1 MKRNIIIYITMFLM
15 VYFLFT
21 NMEVL
26 RGSVSN
32 TGCLFL
38 NNVLPNILPMFIIS
52 KLLINYNL
60 PYYLSLVTRCPYS
73 YIFMSSLLCGSPSSA
88 IIAKDML
95 DKGIIDIENANVYIM
110 CSFFSNPLFLSSML
124 GTFLTRKTTILIIMS
139 SYLSNIILY
148 LILRKKGHIKIAK
161 TKEERFIKAFI
172 ESINA
177 STSVLTMIFMTMVVF
192 NMMSI
197 LVPKYLVAFRGL
209 LEVTGGLNYLKAL
222 GQSKVSIVLSL
233 IYINF
238 GGLCILTQIK
248 EILEGSK
255 IMFSNFLI
263 SRFYHIICSIILYLV
278 LSLIF

>member
-1 MKRNIIIYITMFLM
+1 MKRNIIIYIIMFM
-15 VYFLFT
+15 IVYFLFT

-60 PYYLSLVTRCPYS
+60 PYYLSSITHCPYS

-88 IIAKDML
+88 ITAKDML
-95 DKGIIDIENANVYIM
+95 DKGIIDTENANVYIM
-110 CSFFSNPLFLSSML
+110 CSFFLNPLFLSSML
-124 GTFLTRKTTILIIMS
+124 GAFLTRKTTILIIIS

-148 LILRKKGHIKIAK
+148 LLLRKKGHIKILK
-161 TKEERFIKAFI
+161 TKEERFTKVFI

-177 STSVLTMIFMTMVVF
+177 STSVLIMIFMTMVVF

-197 LVPKYLVAFRGL
+197 LVPKYLEAFRGL
-209 LEVTGGLNYLKAL
+209 LEVTGGLNYLKTL

>member
-38 NNVLPNILPMFIIS
+38 NNILPNILPMFIIS

-60 PYYLSLVTRCPYS
+60 PYYLSLITHCPYS
-73 YIFMSSLLCGSPSSA
+73 YMFVASLLCGSPSSA

-110 CSFFSNPLFLSSML
+110 CSFFLNPLFLSSML
-124 GTFLTRKTTILIIMS
+124 GAFLTRKTTILVIVS

-148 LILRKKGHIKIAK
+148 LLLRKKGHIKIVK

-177 STSVLTMIFMTMVVF
+177 STSVLIMIFMTMVVF
-192 NMMSI
+192 NMVSI
-197 LVPKYLVAFRGL
+197 LVPKYLETFRGL
-209 LEVTGGLNYLKAL
+209 LEVTGGLNYLKTL

-233 IYINF
+233 IYVNF

-248 EILEGSK
+248 EILDGSK

-278 LSLIF
+278 LSLFF

>member
-1 MKRNIIIYITMFLM
+1 MFLM

-32 TGCLFL
+32 TGYLFL
-38 NNVLPNILPMFIIS
+38 NNVLPNILPMLIIS

-60 PYYLSLVTRCPYS
+60 PYYLSLITRCPYS

-95 DKGIIDIENANVYIM
+95 DKGIIDTENANVYIM
-110 CSFFSNPLFLSSML
+110 CSFFLNPLFLSSML
-124 GTFLTRKTTILIIMS
+124 GSFLTRKTTILVIIS

-148 LILRKKGHIKIAK
+148 LLLRKKGHIKIVK
-161 TKEERFIKAFI
+161 TKEERFIKVFI

-192 NMMSI
+192 NMISI
-197 LVPKYLVAFRGL
+197 LVPKYLEAFRGL

-222 GQSKVSIVLSL
+222 GQSKISIVLSL

-248 EILEGSK
+248 EILDGSK

-263 SRFYHIICSIILYLV
+263 SRFYHIVCSIILYLV

>member
-21 NMEVL
+21 NTEVL

-60 PYYLSLVTRCPYS
+60 PYYLSLVTHCPYS

-88 IIAKDML
+88 IITKDML
-95 DKGIIDIENANVYIM
+95 DKGIIDTENANVYIM
-110 CSFFSNPLFLSSML
+110 CSFFLNPLFLSSML
-124 GTFLTRKTTILIIMS
+124 GAFLTRKTTILVIIS
-139 SYLSNIILY
+139 SYLSNLILY
-148 LILRKKGHIKIAK
+148 FLLRKKGHIKIVK
-161 TKEERFIKAFI
+161 TKEERFIKVFI

-177 STSVLTMIFMTMVVF
+177 STSVLIMIFMTMVVF
-192 NMMSI
+192 NMLSI
-197 LVPKYLVAFRGL
+197 MIPKYLEAFRGL

-255 IMFSNFLI
+255 IMFSKFLI

-278 LSLIF
+278 LSLVF

>member
-1 MKRNIIIYITMFLM
+1 MKRNIIIYIIMFMM

-26 RGSVSN
+26 RVTVSN
-32 TGCLFL
+32 TSYLFL

-60 PYYLSLVTRCPYS
+60 PYYLSLITHSPYS

-88 IIAKDML
+88 IITKDML
-95 DKGIIDIENANVYIM
+95 DKKIIDIESANVYIM
-110 CSFFSNPLFLSSML
+110 CSFFLNPLFLSSML
-124 GTFLTRKTTILIIMS
+124 GSFLTRKTTILVIIS
-139 SYLSNIILY
+139 SYLSNLILY
-148 LILRKKGHIKIAK
+148 FLFRKKNHIKIVK
-161 TKEERFIKAFI
+161 IPEERFIKVFI
-172 ESINA
+172 GSINA
-177 STSVLTMIFMTMVVF
+177 STSVLTMIFITMIVF

-197 LVPKYLVAFRGL
+197 LVPKYLEAFIGL
-209 LEVTGGLNYLKAL
+209 LEVTGGLNYLKTL

-248 EILEGSK
+248 EILDGSK

-263 SRFYHIICSIILYLV
+263 SRFYHIVCSIILYLV

>member
-1 MKRNIIIYITMFLM
+1 MFLM

-60 PYYLSLVTRCPYS
+60 PYYLSLITHCPYS

-95 DKGIIDIENANVYIM
+95 DKGIIDTENANVYIM
-110 CSFFSNPLFLSSML
+110 CSFFLNPLFLSSML

-148 LILRKKGHIKIAK
+148 LLLRKKGHIKIVK
-161 TKEERFIKAFI
+161 TKEERFIKVFTR
-172 ESINA
+172 SINA

-192 NMMSI
+192 NMISI
-197 LVPKYLVAFRGL
+197 LVPKYLEAFRGL

>member
-60 PYYLSLVTRCPYS
+60 PYYLSLITHCPYS

-88 IIAKDML
+88 IIARDML
-95 DKGIIDIENANVYIM
+95 DKGIIDTENANVYIM
-110 CSFFSNPLFLSSML
+110 CSFFLNPLFLSSML
-124 GTFLTRKTTILIIMS
+124 GSFLTRKTTILIIIS

-148 LILRKKGHIKIAK
+148 LLLRKKSYIKIVK
-161 TKEERFIKAFI
+161 TKEERFIKVFI

-177 STSVLTMIFMTMVVF
+177 STSVLIMIFMTMVVF
-192 NMMSI
+192 NMVSI
-197 LVPKYLVAFRGL
+197 LVPKYLETFRGL
-209 LEVTGGLNYLKAL
+209 LEVTGGLNYLKTL

>member
-1 MKRNIIIYITMFLM
+1 MFLM

-26 RGSVSN
+26 RVTVSN
-32 TGCLFL
+32 TSYLFL

-60 PYYLSLVTRCPYS
+60 PYYLSLVTHCPYS

-88 IIAKDML
+88 IIARDML
-95 DKGIIDIENANVYIM
+95 DKGIIDTENANVYIM
-110 CSFFSNPLFLSSML
+110 CSFFLNPLFLSSML
-124 GTFLTRKTTILIIMS
+124 GTFLTRKTTILVIIS
-139 SYLSNIILY
+139 SYLSNLILY
-148 LILRKKGHIKIAK
+148 FLLRKKGQIKIVK
-161 TKEERFIKAFI
+161 TKEERFIKVFI

-192 NMMSI
+192 NMISI
-197 LVPKYLVAFRGL
+197 LVPKYLETFRGL

-263 SRFYHIICSIILYLV
+263 SRFYHIVCSIILYLV
-278 LSLIF
+278 LNLIF

>member
-60 PYYLSLVTRCPYS
+60 PYYLSLITHCPYS

-95 DKGIIDIENANVYIM
+95 DKGIIDTENANVYIM
-110 CSFFSNPLFLSSML
+110 CSFFLNPLFLSSML
-124 GTFLTRKTTILIIMS
+124 GTFLTRKTTILIIIS

-148 LILRKKGHIKIAK
+148 LFLRKKGHIKIVK
-161 TKEERFIKAFI
+161 TKEERFIKVFI

-177 STSVLTMIFMTMVVF
+177 STSVLIMIFMTMVVF
-192 NMMSI
+192 NMISI
-197 LVPKYLVAFRGL
+197 LVPKYLETFRGL
-209 LEVTGGLNYLKAL
+209 LEVTGGLNYLKTL

>member
-60 PYYLSLVTRCPYS
+60 PYYLSLITRCPYS

-95 DKGIIDIENANVYIM
+95 DKGIIDTENANVYIM
-110 CSFFSNPLFLSSML
+110 CSFFLNPLFLSSML
-124 GTFLTRKTTILIIMS
+124 GSFLTRKTTILIIIS

-148 LILRKKGHIKIAK
+148 LLLRKKGHIKIVK
-161 TKEERFIKAFI
+161 TKEERFIKVFI

-177 STSVLTMIFMTMVVF
+177 STSVLTMIFMTMIVF

-197 LVPKYLVAFRGL
+197 LVPKYLETFRGL

-222 GQSKVSIVLSL
+222 SQSKVSIVLSL

-263 SRFYHIICSIILYLV
+263 SRFYHTICSIILYLV

>member
-1 MKRNIIIYITMFLM
+1 MKRNIIIYIIMFMM

-32 TGCLFL
+32 TGYLFL

-60 PYYLSLVTRCPYS
+60 PYYLSLVTHCPYS

-95 DKGIIDIENANVYIM
+95 DKGIIDTENANVYIM
-110 CSFFSNPLFLSSML
+110 CSFFLNPLFLSSML

-148 LILRKKGHIKIAK
+148 LLLRKKGHIKIVK
-161 TKEERFIKAFI
+161 TKEERFIKVFI

-177 STSVLTMIFMTMVVF
+177 STSVLTMIFMTMIVF

-197 LVPKYLVAFRGL
+197 LVPKYLETFRGL

-222 GQSKVSIVLSL
+222 SQSKVSIVLSL

>member
-60 PYYLSLVTRCPYS
+60 PYYLSLITHCPYS

-88 IIAKDML
+88 IVAKDML
-95 DKGIIDIENANVYIM
+95 DKGIIDIGNANVYIM
-110 CSFFSNPLFLSSML
+110 CSFFLNPLFLSSML
-124 GTFLTRKTTILIIMS
+124 GAFLTRKTTILVIVS

-148 LILRKKGHIKIAK
+148 LLLRKKGHIKILK
-161 TKEERFIKAFI
+161 TKEERFTKAFI

-177 STSVLTMIFMTMVVF
+177 STSVLIMIFMTMVVF
-192 NMMSI
+192 NMVSI
-197 LVPKYLVAFRGL
+197 LVPKYLETFRGL
-209 LEVTGGLNYLKAL
+209 LEVTGGLNYLKTL

>member
-1 MKRNIIIYITMFLM
+1 MKRNIIIYIIMFMM

-38 NNVLPNILPMFIIS
+38 NNVLPNILPIFIIS

-60 PYYLSLVTRCPYS
+60 PYYLSLVTHSPYS

-95 DKGIIDIENANVYIM
+95 DKGIIDTENANVYIM
-110 CSFFSNPLFLSSML
+110 CSFFLNPLFLSSML

-148 LILRKKGHIKIAK
+148 LLLRKKGHIKIVK
-161 TKEERFIKAFI
+161 TKEERFIKVFI

-177 STSVLTMIFMTMVVF
+177 STSVLTMIFMTMIVF

-197 LVPKYLVAFRGL
+197 LVPKYLETFRGL

-222 GQSKVSIVLSL
+222 SQSKVSIVLSL

>member
-1 MKRNIIIYITMFLM
+1 MFM
-15 VYFLFT
+15 IVYFLFT

-32 TGCLFL
+32 TGYLFL

-60 PYYLSLVTRCPYS
+60 PYYLSLVTHCPYS
-73 YIFMSSLLCGSPSSA
+73 YMFMSSLLCGSPSSA

-110 CSFFSNPLFLSSML
+110 CSFFLNPLFLSSML
-124 GTFLTRKTTILIIMS
+124 GSFLTRKTTVLVIVS

-148 LILRKKGHIKIAK
+148 LLLRKKGHIKIVK
-161 TKEERFIKAFI
+161 TKEERFIKVFI
-172 ESINA
+172 NSINA

-197 LVPKYLVAFRGL
+197 LVPKYLEAFRGL
-209 LEVTGGLNYLKAL
+209 LEVTGGLNYLKTL

-248 EILEGSK
+248 EILDGSK

>member
-32 TGCLFL
+32 SGCLFL

-60 PYYLSLVTRCPYS
+60 PYYLSLITHCPYS

-95 DKGIIDIENANVYIM
+95 DKGIIDTENANVYIM
-110 CSFFSNPLFLSSML
+110 CSFFLNPLFLSSML

-148 LILRKKGHIKIAK
+148 LLLRKKGHIKIVK
-161 TKEERFIKAFI
+161 TKEERFIKVFI

-192 NMMSI
+192 NMISI
-197 LVPKYLVAFRGL
+197 LVPKYLETFRGL

-248 EILEGSK
+248 EILDGSK

-263 SRFYHIICSIILYLV
+263 SRFYHIVCSIILYLV
-278 LSLIF
+278 LSLVF

>member
-1 MKRNIIIYITMFLM
+1 MFLM

-32 TGCLFL
+32 TGYLFL
-38 NNVLPNILPMFIIS
+38 NNVLPNILPMFVIS

-60 PYYLSLVTRCPYS
+60 PYYLSLVTHCPYS
-73 YIFMSSLLCGSPSSA
+73 YIFISSLLCGSPSSA

-95 DKGIIDIENANVYIM
+95 DKGIIDTENANVYIM
-110 CSFFSNPLFLSSML
+110 CSFFLNPLFLSSML
-124 GTFLTRKTTILIIMS
+124 GTFLTRKTTILVIMS

-148 LILRKKGHIKIAK
+148 LLLRKKGHIKIVK
-161 TKEERFIKAFI
+161 TKEERFIKVFI

-177 STSVLTMIFMTMVVF
+177 STSVLIMIFITMIVF

-197 LVPKYLVAFRGL
+197 LVPKYLETFRGI
-209 LEVTGGLNYLKAL
+209 LEVTGGLNYLKTL

-248 EILEGSK
+248 EILDGSK

-263 SRFYHIICSIILYLV
+263 SRFYHIVCSIILYLV

>member
-21 NMEVL
+21 NTEVL

-60 PYYLSLVTRCPYS
+60 PYYLSLVTHCPYS

-95 DKGIIDIENANVYIM
+95 DKGIIDTENANVYIM
-110 CSFFSNPLFLSSML
+110 CSFFLNPLFLSSML
-124 GTFLTRKTTILIIMS
+124 GTFLTRKTTILIIIS

-148 LILRKKGHIKIAK
+148 LLLRKKGHIKIVK

-177 STSVLTMIFMTMVVF
+177 STSVLTMIFMTMIVF
-192 NMMSI
+192 NMISI
-197 LVPKYLVAFRGL
+197 LVPKYLETFRGL

-222 GQSKVSIVLSL
+222 SQSKVSIVLSL

>member
-60 PYYLSLVTRCPYS
+60 PYYLSLITHCPYS

-88 IIAKDML
+88 IIARDML
-95 DKGIIDIENANVYIM
+95 DKGIIETENANVYIM
-110 CSFFSNPLFLSSML
+110 CSFFLNPLFLSSML

-148 LILRKKGHIKIAK
+148 LLLRKKGHIKIVK
-161 TKEERFIKAFI
+161 IPEERFIKVFI

-177 STSVLTMIFMTMVVF
+177 STSVLIMIFITMIVF

-197 LVPKYLVAFRGL
+197 LVPKYLETFRGL
-209 LEVTGGLNYLKAL
+209 LEVTGGLNYLNTL

>member
-1 MKRNIIIYITMFLM
+1 MKRNIIIYIIMFM
-15 VYFLFT
+15 IVYFLFT

-60 PYYLSLVTRCPYS
+60 PYYLSLVTNSPYS

-95 DKGIIDIENANVYIM
+95 DKGIIDTENANVYIM
-110 CSFFSNPLFLSSML
+110 CSFFLNPLFLSSML
-124 GTFLTRKTTILIIMS
+124 GTFLTRKTTILIIVS

-148 LILRKKGHIKIAK
+148 LILRKKGHIKIVK
-161 TKEERFIKAFI
+161 TKEERFIKVFI

-177 STSVLTMIFMTMVVF
+177 STSVLIMIFMTMVVF
-192 NMMSI
+192 NMVSI
-197 LVPKYLVAFRGL
+197 LVPKYLEAFRGL
-209 LEVTGGLNYLKAL
+209 LEVTGGLNYLKTL

>member
-60 PYYLSLVTRCPYS
+60 PYYLSLITNSPYS

-95 DKGIIDIENANVYIM
+95 DKGIIDTENANVYIM
-110 CSFFSNPLFLSSML
+110 CSFFLNPLFLSSML
-124 GTFLTRKTTILIIMS
+124 GTFLTRKTTILIIIS

-148 LILRKKGHIKIAK
+148 LFLRKKGHIKIVK
-161 TKEERFIKAFI
+161 TKEERFIKVFI

-177 STSVLTMIFMTMVVF
+177 STSVLIMIFMTMVVF

-197 LVPKYLVAFRGL
+197 LVPKYLKGFRGI
-209 LEVTGGLNYLKAL
+209 LEVTGGLNYLKTL

-278 LSLIF
+278 LSLVF